1 MCYDRHAKHQE
12 EATRE
17 DPEWQEQYAD
27 FKESELQAASFAMMQ
42 FFDPVS
48 YETQAQEFA
57 EEQKKLKAKQLK
69 KQKKKKEKEAA
80 VKKCHDLGLSV
91 WDQAALT
98 KWDGPKVKAQ
108 ARRIAQAEPAEQT
121 SRSAIEEFLQT
132 EEGKTLLTSMD
143 YEYVAGDG
151 GLRELLAVESDKYM
165 AEKSRA
171 NKLESAVRQVQ
182 TVGSAVLSVVRSVAP
197 QLDIQPEW
205 TLAFDRS
212 QPVESPMRARPT
224 ARSARSESSASGG
237 STGSARA
244 RLQLHGPPS
253 REEGSSSQD
262 FYFED
267 N

>member
-1 MCYDRHAKHQE
+1 MCYERHAKHQE

-27 FKESELQAASFAMMQ
+27 FKESELQAACFAMMQ

-48 YETQAQEFA
+48 YEQQAEDFA

-108 ARRIAQAEPAEQT
+108 ARRMAQAEPAEQT

-143 YEYVAGDG
+143 YEYVAGDS

-165 AEKSRA
+165 AEKTRA
-171 NKLESAVRQVQ
+171 NKLEQAVRQVQ
-182 TVGSAVLSVVRSVAP
+182 TVGSAILTVIRSVAP
-197 QLDIQPEW
+197 AIEIQPEW
-205 TLAFDRS
+205 TLAFDRT
-212 QPVESPMRARPT
+212 QPVESPMRARP
-224 ARSARSESSASGG
+224 AASSARPQSSLGAG
-237 STGSARA
+237 SSGSAR
-244 RLQLHGPPS
+244 RPLQLEGRPS
-253 REEGSSSQD
+253 EEPGSSSQD
-262 FYFED
+262 FYFES
-267 N
+267 